1 MKTVTAIKAGFHG
14 QLRMPGETFS
24 IPADEEPGLWMSVI
38 GGSARAK
45 GKPQTLA
52 DAPDVPD
59 VPELPRNG
67 ERGSVPAS
75 PPFTPA
81 PGLFTV
87 KHVPVGN
94 FEVLDAAGNRV
105 GELFKVVAGQN
116 GQAKINAQEE
126 ADRLNKLAAEGPK
139 EDGSQEG
146 EQEGGQPAATDLP
159 DA

>member
-1 MKTVTAIKAGFHG
+1 MKTVIANKPGFYGH
-14 QLRMPGETFS
+14 LRMPGETFS
-24 IPADEEPGLWMSVI
+24 IPADEEPGLWMSVV
-38 GGSARAK
+38 GGNASAK
-45 GKPQTLA
+45 GKPEQVA
-52 DAPDVPD
+52 D
-59 VPELPRNG
+59 VPEAPTKPREA
-67 ERGSVPAS
+67 ERGSIPSS

-139 EDGSQEG
+139 EEVSQEG
-146 EQEGGQPAATDLP
+146 AQEGGQPAATDLP

>member
-1 MKTVTAIKAGFHG
+1 MKTVIANKAGFHG
-14 QLRMPGETFS
+14 QLRMPGEQFS
-24 IPADEEPGLWMSVI
+24 IPEGEEPGLWMSVV
-38 GGSARAK
+38 GGNASGKASPVKESDEPEEPAK
-45 GKPQTLA
+45 
-52 DAPDVPD
+52 
-59 VPELPRNG
+59 PREA

-75 PPFTPA
+75 APFTPA

-94 FEVLDAAGNRV
+94 FEVLDADGNRV
-105 GELFKVVAGQN
+105 GELFKAVQGQN

-139 EDGSQEG
+139 EEGSQEG
-146 EQEGGQPAATDLP
+146 EQSAATNLP

>member
-1 MKTVTAIKAGFHG
+1 MKTVIANKTGFHG

-24 IPADEEPGLWMSVI
+24 IPADEELGLWMSVV
-38 GGSARAK
+38 GGNASGKAK
-45 GKPQTLA
+45 PEK
-52 DAPDVPD
+52 VVV
-59 VPELPRNG
+59 VPEAPTKPRKA

-75 PPFTPA
+75 APFTPA
-81 PGLFTV
+81 PTLFTV

-105 GELFKVVAGQN
+105 GELFKAVSGQN

-139 EDGSQEG
+139 EEG
-146 EQEGGQPAATDLP
+146 AEGGDQPAATDLP

>member
-1 MKTVTAIKAGFHG
+1 MKTVIANKVGFHG

-24 IPADEEPGLWMSVI
+24 IPADEEPGLWMSVV
-38 GGSARAK
+38 GGNASAK
-45 GKPQTLA
+45 VKPEQVA
-52 DAPDVPD
+52 DEPEAPTK
-59 VPELPRNG
+59 PRET

-94 FEVLDAAGNRV
+94 FEVLDAEGNRV
-105 GELFKVVAGQN
+105 GELFKAVQGQN

-126 ADRLNKLAAEGPK
+126 ADRLNKLAA
-139 EDGSQEG
+139 DGGKDESTEA
-146 EQEGGQPAATDLP
+146 PSATDLP

>member
-1 MKTVTAIKAGFHG
+1 MKTVIANKAGFHG

-24 IPADEEPGLWMSVI
+24 IPADEEPGLWMSVV
-38 GGSARAK
+38 GGNASAK
-45 GKPQTLA
+45 GKPKKVA
-52 DAPDVPD
+52 DVPDVPD

-81 PGLFTV
+81 PTLYTV

-94 FEVLDAAGNRV
+94 FEVLDADGNRV
-105 GELFKVVAGQN
+105 GELFKAVAGQN

-126 ADRLNKLAAEGPK
+126 ADRLNKLAAEGQK
-139 EDGSQEG
+139 EEGSQEG
-146 EQEGGQPAATDLP
+146 EQEGSQPATTDLP

>member
-1 MKTVTAIKAGFHG
+1 MKTVIANKAGFHG

-24 IPADEEPGLWMSVI
+24 IPADEEPGLWMSVV
-38 GGSARAK
+38 GGNASAKAK
-45 GKPQTLA
+45 PEQVA
-52 DAPDVPD
+52 DDPEAPAKQR
-59 VPELPRNG
+59 ET

-75 PPFTPA
+75 APFTPA
-81 PGLFTV
+81 PVLFTV

-94 FEVLDAAGNRV
+94 FEVLDSAGNRV

-139 EDGSQEG
+139 EEGSQEG
-146 EQEGGQPAATDLP
+146 AQEGGQTAATDLP

>member
-1 MKTVTAIKAGFHG
+1 MKTVIANKAGFHG

-24 IPADEEPGLWMSVI
+24 IPADEEPGLWMSVV
-38 GGSARAK
+38 GGNASAKAK
-45 GKPQTLA
+45 PEKVADEPEAPTKPRKT
-52 DAPDVPD
+52 
-59 VPELPRNG
+59 EH
-67 ERGSVPAS
+67 GSVPAS
-75 PPFTPA
+75 APFTPA

-139 EDGSQEG
+139 EEGSQEG
-146 EQEGGQPAATDLP
+146 TQEGGQPAATDLP

>member
-1 MKTVTAIKAGFHG
+1 MKTVIANKTGFHG

-24 IPADEEPGLWMSVI
+24 IPADEEPGLWMSVVV
-38 GGSARAK
+38 GNASAKAK
-45 GKPQTLA
+45 PEKVA
-52 DAPDVPD
+52 V
-59 VPELPRNG
+59 VPEAPTKPRET
-67 ERGSVPAS
+67 ERGSIPSS
-75 PPFTPA
+75 PPFIPA

-94 FEVLDAAGNRV
+94 FEVLDSAGNRV
-105 GELFKVVAGQN
+105 GELFKAVAGQN

-139 EDGSQEG
+139 EEGSQEG
-146 EQEGGQPAATDLP
+146 EQEGSQPATTDLP

>member
-1 MKTVTAIKAGFHG
+1 MKTVIAKTAGFYG
-14 QLRMPGETFS
+14 QLRMPGEHFS
-24 IPADEEPGLWMSVI
+24 IPADEEPGLWMSVA
-38 GGSARAK
+38 GGNASAK
-45 GKPQTLA
+45 GS
-52 DAPDVPD
+52 PDKVAD
-59 VPELPRNG
+59 VPEAPTKPREA

-75 PPFTPA
+75 APFTPA

-94 FEVLDAAGNRV
+94 FEVLDAEGNRV
-105 GELFKVVAGQN
+105 GELFKAVAGQN

-139 EDGSQEG
+139 EEGAEGG
-146 EQEGGQPAATDLP
+146 EQPATTDLP

>member
-1 MKTVTAIKAGFHG
+1 MKTVIANKVGFHG
-14 QLRMPGETFS
+14 QLRMPGEKFN
-24 IPADEEPGLWMSVI
+24 IPADEETGLWMSEV
-38 GGSARAK
+38 GGNASAK
-45 GKPQTLA
+45 GKPEQEA
-52 DAPDVPD
+52 NKPEAP
-59 VPELPRNG
+59 ENPR
-67 ERGSVPAS
+67 ETQRGSVPAS
-75 PPFTPA
+75 APFTPA

-105 GELFKVVAGQN
+105 GDLFKAVSGQN

-139 EDGSQEG
+139 EEGSQEG
-146 EQEGGQPAATDLP
+146 AQEADQPAATDLP

>member
-1 MKTVTAIKAGFHG
+1 MKTVIANKAGFHG

-24 IPADEEPGLWMSVI
+24 IPADEEPGLWMSVV
-38 GGSARAK
+38 GGNASSK
-45 GKPQTLA
+45 GSFEEEA
-52 DAPDVPD
+52 D
-59 VPELPRNG
+59 VPEAPTKPREE

-75 PPFTPA
+75 APFTPA

-94 FEVLDAAGNRV
+94 FEVLDAEGNRV
-105 GELFKVVAGQN
+105 GELFKAVQGQN

-126 ADRLNKLAAEGPK
+126 ADRLNKLAA
-139 EDGSQEG
+139 DGGKDESTEA
-146 EQEGGQPAATDLP
+146 PSATDLP

>member
-1 MKTVTAIKAGFHG
+1 MKTVIANKAGFHG

-24 IPADEEPGLWMSVI
+24 IPADEEPGLWMSVV
-38 GGSARAK
+38 GGNASAK
-45 GKPQTLA
+45 SNPEQVA
-52 DAPDVPD
+52 DD
-59 VPELPRNG
+59 PEALTKQRET

-75 PPFTPA
+75 APFTPA
-81 PGLFTV
+81 PTLFTV

-94 FEVLDAAGNRV
+94 FEVLDAEGNRV

-139 EDGSQEG
+139 EEGSQEV
-146 EQEGGQPAATDLP
+146 EQEGSQPATTDLP